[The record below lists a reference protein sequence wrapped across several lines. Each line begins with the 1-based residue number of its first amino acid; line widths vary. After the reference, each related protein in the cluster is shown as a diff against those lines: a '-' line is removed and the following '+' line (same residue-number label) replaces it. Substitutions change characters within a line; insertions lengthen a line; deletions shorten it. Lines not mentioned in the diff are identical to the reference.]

1 MVFFRAFLKT
11 IKFLFVVFLF
21 FAAYAAVRP
30 VALPKFAVKYLC
42 DRYAPLNYVAKCEN
56 MSYSL
61 LHGLVVDD
69 VKFFDSTRKELL
81 MPIYSMRKLSY
92 NPVTRHINVY
102 NPKFLRLSDSYYST
116 LCVEKDNDVKLDL
129 PRIKKHK
136 FEIIEPEILGLTP
149 SRVTGELEIA
159 GSNVELSNVA
169 IAWKHN
175 GENIV
180 LSGGVGIDAKTN
192 FLEGRVKGLSK
203 VEYIRPFLVAIDVP
217 VAVEYMDMFSD
228 TPESVPV
235 SCYWQVN
242 LKNADMKIVIDIDS
256 KLGTYRGVPID
267 KANGRIQIEGWTR
280 GTNFNFRTQI
290 GPLTAT
296 DPKGRTLEGSLVF
309 SGSRYDPTR
318 INVKAKSNF
327 KLEDI
332 INFTEVLADGTL
344 DCISCFSSPELEFA
358 GVVATSSSDQSAN
371 EAYGKCSIGDV
382 VFFGMPFRTASFD
395 LAYVGSNLIFSN
407 IVAKTSSD
415 ALVNAQALIS
425 MPGLSYDT
433 ASFSVE
439 GTLNN
444 GSLEEMMKIADFQS
458 EDRYRGTIKG
468 KFHIESSMNSNLV
481 SRLNGHGSFSISD
494 GHLNQFRIFAG
505 LTDLLAE
512 KIPGVASIVNQS
524 GGSADFEIKNGVV
537 SMNNI
542 LIEGSLFSIR
552 GKGKVD
558 LQSQEVDFRFH
569 VQFFKKES
577 ILSSLVNPVTWAF
590 TKLFMEV
597 KLEGSLSDPK

>member
-1 MVFFRAFLKT
+1 
-11 IKFLFVVFLF
+11 
-21 FAAYAAVRP
+21 
-30 VALPKFAVKYLC
+30 
-42 DRYAPLNYVAKCEN
+42 
-56 MSYSL
+56 
-61 LHGLVVDD
+61 
-69 VKFFDSTRKELL
+69 
-81 MPIYSMRKLSY
+81 
-92 NPVTRHINVY
+92 
-102 NPKFLRLSDSYYST
+102 
-116 LCVEKDNDVKLDL
+116 
-129 PRIKKHK
+129 
-136 FEIIEPEILGLTP
+136 
-149 SRVTGELEIA
+149 
-159 GSNVELSNVA
+159 
-169 IAWKHN
+169 
-175 GENIV
+175 
-180 LSGGVGIDAKTN
+180 
-192 FLEGRVKGLSK
+192 
-203 VEYIRPFLVAIDVP
+203 
-217 VAVEYMDMFSD
+217 
-228 TPESVPV
+228 
-235 SCYWQVN
+235 
-242 LKNADMKIVIDIDS
+242 
-256 KLGTYRGVPID
+256 
-267 KANGRIQIEGWTR
+267 
-280 GTNFNFRTQI
+280 
-290 GPLTAT
+290 
-296 DPKGRTLEGSLVF
+296 
-309 SGSRYDPTR
+309 
-318 INVKAKSNF
+318 
-327 KLEDI
+327 
-332 INFTEVLADGTL
+332 
-344 DCISCFSSPELEFA
+344 LEFA

-371 EAYGKCSIGDV
+371 EAYGKCSIDDV

-395 LAYVGSNLIFSN
+395 LAYVGSNLVFSN

-537 SMNNI
+537 FMNNI

-597 KLEGSLSDPK
+597 KLEGSLSDPKWNYISVIDRVL